1 MAYGATKN
9 GLNAA
14 FDDWTNALNAGD
26 LKSFY
31 AFFDARSEIL
41 DEDYPWRM
49 NKEEFIDHIGFHAG
63 ATGNPALWE
72 HFKWIPRDVEAK
84 VWHKHTG
91 QVSGFSTFRGKP
103 VDAIILAFNLI
114 IIMHHCLYAI
124 LVTVRSDFTASMSAL
139 ARFKFRIKTLA
150 DHT

>member
-72 HFKWIPRDVEAK
+72 HFKWIPRDAGFRQRFMGFTTNWYHHGNTWRLIN
-84 VWHKHTG
+84 WHQSPLMG
-91 QVSGFSTFRGKP
+91 RIDG
-103 VDAIILAFNLI
+103 
-114 IIMHHCLYAI
+114 
-124 LVTVRSDFTASMSAL
+124 ASPG
-139 ARFKFRIKTLA
+139 
-150 DHT
+150 